1 MLLYISGS
9 YPENEEGIAA
19 CAKVTLASF
28 AKNMEADRI
37 ILLTTD
43 TPIVTDKIAVNSP
56 VKYDLMPNW
65 HINRRN
71 IQKLYKILHENNIR
85 VIHMDYPGDLY
96 GKTFLASFI
105 PYLVH
110 RYNRRY
116 GTDIK
121 VNVRL
126 HEFTRSRFLRKVAI
140 MPILFCADSIYVP
153 AKKDRDIVGKFAGM
167 RVHPTFIG
175 SNITVIDD
183 DIKPDPGKVTISYF
197 GSVYPGKGIE
207 HMLDIWKKI
216 KQQDTDNKYIFKII
230 GDIGTENSNH
240 FADYHK
246 QVWKWITKYGL
257 KDSIEVTGYLSDEDV
272 SREIKRSSMATLFYE
287 DGLTLRRGS
296 FLAYLAHG
304 IPIITSEGD
313 EESIELFS
321 DHPGITMAMSDAE
334 IINKIY
340 EYSTLSVLTGCCI
353 HSKPGLRKSMLRIG
367 PCPLM
372 ISPFAAVTGP
382 ACSDPNPLP
391 LVSV

>member
-153 AKKDRDIVGKFAGM
+153 AKKDREIVGKIAKN
-167 RVHPTFIG
+167 RVHPTYIG
-175 SNITVIDD
+175 TNITVVDD
-183 DIKPDPGKVTISYF
+183 SLVPAEDKKVISYF

-207 HMLDIWKKI
+207 RMLDIWKQLK
-216 KQQDTDNKYIFKII
+216 DEDDDNRFAFKII
-230 GDIGTENSNH
+230 GDVGTESTNH
-240 FADYHK
+240 FCSYHK
-246 QVWKWITKYGL
+246 QVWKWIKQYGL
-257 KDSIEVTGYLSDEDV
+257 ENSIEVTGYLSDEEV
-272 SREIKRSSMATLFYE
+272 SYELQHSQIAVLLYE

-296 FLAYLAHG
+296 FIAYLAHG
-304 IPIITSEGD
+304 IPIVTTEGD
-313 EESIELFS
+313 EEANELFAG
-321 DHPGITMAMSDAE
+321 HPGISMCSSDNSV
-334 IINKIY
+334 ID
-340 EYSTLSVLTGCCI
+340 SVLKYSSISEEELLAI
-353 HSKPGLRKSMLRIG
+353 HLDNTSLSDTFNWDVIAQQYLKNYGLLSL
-367 PCPLM
+367 
-372 ISPFAAVTGP
+372 
-382 ACSDPNPLP
+382 
-391 LVSV
+391 